1 MGQNTIHGLG
11 LSFLIECVVSHNF
24 FLLVIIVLFFITVI
38 RGLIVFFCRANYSIY
53 GFLLFLGEGF
63 PNISDS
69 LTFIGNRL
77 LLIVD
82 IAIRVLNFVTLQ
94 GHTDNEH
101 SYLFLFLRKTINDFF
116 NGFRRRFLRF
126 LFRFFFGIFFLSFL
140 ILVNKLTIGDIN
152 RLIKVDN
159 GLFISAVLMSNYR
172 INERTRIC
180 SGINQA
186 QFPNNAMDNIRSILL
201 QLISIDGHR
210 TNITMLHKLLS
221 VNAVLCLIKDA
232 VGINAITSIFQKCMT
247 DDILHATMVMIPD
260 KRHLCSILIGK
271 CPGTNNPAICTFDII
286 SGSIAAKIIPKCHFY
301 YFTPFLLV
309 SSQKIHLLRHL
320 QTLAHSQHLCCGF

>member
-1 MGQNTIHGLG
+1 MNTIHNRSNPAQIIGNQLGSTGLYVLIFREQGFNLVDAVLEMVSLLCVLLHSLSQRTTALALGESQNSLLVGMGQNTIHGLG

-38 RGLIVFFCRANYSIY
+38 RGLVVFFCRANYSIY

-126 LFRFFFGIFFLSFL
+126 LFRFFFRIFFLSLL
-140 ILVNKLTIGDIN
+140 ILMNKFTIGDIN

-172 INERTRIC
+172 VNERTRIC

-186 QFPNNAMDNIRSILL
+186 QFPNNAMDNIRSVLL

-210 TNITMLHKLLS
+210 TNVTMLNKLLS
-221 VNAVLCLIKDA
+221 INAILCLIKDA
-232 VGINAITSIFQKCMT
+232 VGINAVTSIF
-247 DDILHATMVMIPD
+247 
-260 KRHLCSILIGK
+260 
-271 CPGTNNPAICTFDII
+271 
-286 SGSIAAKIIPKCHFY
+286 
-301 YFTPFLLV
+301 
-309 SSQKIHLLRHL
+309 
-320 QTLAHSQHLCCGF
+320 